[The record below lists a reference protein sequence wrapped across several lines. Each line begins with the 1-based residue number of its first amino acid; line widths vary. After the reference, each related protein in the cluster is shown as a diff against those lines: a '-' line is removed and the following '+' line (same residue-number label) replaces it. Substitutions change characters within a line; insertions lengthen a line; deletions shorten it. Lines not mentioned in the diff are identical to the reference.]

1 MYFGNLTLDSA
12 TTLNVRLSFKSAPG
26 TVTATVDGVECPVT
40 DKGNLTYQIEIPG
53 IAANN
58 LGYAWQ
64 VQFMADGRTVYDA
77 GMSALSYVNTI
88 LTAGQGYEDE
98 NLALTALY
106 DFCTAARA
114 YNP

>member
-1 MYFGNLTLDSA
+1 MPSEQRAYDKYNALAIPRPDGLLDGEPV
-12 TTLNVRLSFKSAPG
+12 LQAPAPDSMG
-26 TVTATVDGVECPVT
+26 VAFAVTALSNGFVELADNAEMKDPVR
-40 DKGNLTYQIEIPG
+40 
-53 IAANN
+53 
-58 LGYAWQ
+58 
-64 VQFMADGRTVYDA
+64 FMADGRTVYDA

-106 DFCTAARA
+106 DFCAAARA

>member
-1 MYFGNLTLDSA
+1 
-12 TTLNVRLSFKSAPG
+12 
-26 TVTATVDGVECPVT
+26 
-40 DKGNLTYQIEIPG
+40 
-53 IAANN
+53 
-58 LGYAWQ
+58 
-64 VQFMADGRTVYDA
+64 MADGRTVYDA